1 MSMVDKAKAALKNN
15 VKIDQ
20 EGLTLAAATLKV
32 RKDPDKSR
40 LIFTGTLTSE
50 VGLDLPGDTTEDMLA
65 AGFLMATGDGT
76 LGN

>member
-1 MSMVDKAKAALKNN
+1 MSMVEKAKAALKNN

-20 EGLTLAAATLKV
+20 EGLTLAAATLSV

-40 LIFTGTLTSE
+40 LIFTTVVTSE
-50 VGLDLPGDTTEDMLA
+50 VGLDLPGETTEDMLA
-65 AGFLMATGDGT
+65 TAFMMATGDGT